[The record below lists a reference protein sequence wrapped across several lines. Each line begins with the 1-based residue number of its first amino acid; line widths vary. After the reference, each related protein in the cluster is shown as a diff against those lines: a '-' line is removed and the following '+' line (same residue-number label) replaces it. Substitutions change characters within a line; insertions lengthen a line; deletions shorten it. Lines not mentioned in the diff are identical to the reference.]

1 MLRVLELPTDGA
13 PSQHDDRERLHPPPD
28 GTRRWIDLEGEGDE
42 QRDLLEILRQ
52 RFGLHPLA
60 IEDCI
65 SFDQRPK
72 LEEYDD
78 HLFVVT
84 HAVRLLRDAA
94 GVERAEALE
103 VHAFLGDS
111 WLITVHVER
120 VEALES
126 AWSRASSEASV
137 GRRGVDFLYYLVSS
151 ACVDAAFPVLDHL
164 VERLEEV
171 EDVVL
176 HRPRPVDL
184 SRILELKRMLIAV
197 RRIVTPQR
205 DVFAALERRDE
216 PQISGRTRPYFRDVH
231 DHLVRMGEQLEAS
244 RTQLN
249 DALDAY
255 LTAVSNRTNEIMK
268 RLTILSAIF
277 LPLTFLT
284 GFFGQNFTG
293 LPFHSGVWLGVML
306 ASCALVP
313 VGMVSFFM
321 WRRWL

>member
-1 MLRVLELPTDGA
+1 MLDLPADGS
-13 PSQHDDRERLHPPPD
+13 PVPHDDRARLAPPPD
-28 GTRRWIDLEGEGDE
+28 GTRRWIDVEGEGPDA
-42 QRDLLEILRQ
+42 RDLLEVLRQ

-72 LEEYDD
+72 LEEYDE
-78 HLFVVT
+78 HLFLVT
-84 HAVRLLRDAA
+84 HAVRLVPDAA

-103 VHAFLGDS
+103 VHAFLGDT

-126 AWSRASSEASV
+126 AWGRVASEPAL
-137 GRRGVDFLYYLVSS
+137 GRRGVDFLYYLV
-151 ACVDAAFPVLDHL
+151 AAGCVDAVFPVLERL
-164 VERLEEV
+164 AARLEEV

-197 RRIVTPQR
+197 RRIVAPQR
-205 DVFAALERRDE
+205 DVFAALERREE
-216 PQISGRTRPYFRDVH
+216 PQIAPRTRPYFRDVH
-231 DHLVRMGEQLEAS
+231 DHLVRMGEALESS

-277 LPLTFLT
+277 LPLTFVT
-284 GFFGQNFTG
+284 GFFGQNFAG
-293 LPFHSGVWLGVML
+293 LPFDSGVWLGVML
-306 ASCALVP
+306 AACLLVP
-313 VGMVSFFM
+313 VTMVGFFL
-321 WRRWL
+321 WRHWL